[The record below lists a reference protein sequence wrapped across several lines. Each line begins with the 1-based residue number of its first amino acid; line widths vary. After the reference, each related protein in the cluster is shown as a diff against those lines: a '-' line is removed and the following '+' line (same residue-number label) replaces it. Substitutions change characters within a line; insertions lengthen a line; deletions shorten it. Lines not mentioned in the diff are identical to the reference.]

1 MARVPKITGLLL
13 DFSVFDVSEIL
24 DMFEN
29 DEDLE
34 ERIDEAQ

>member
-1 MARVPKITGLLL
+1 MGRVPKITGMLI
-13 DFSVFDVSEIL
+13 DFSVFDVSEII

-34 ERIDEAQ
+34 ERIEEA